1 MTVLSCIHG
10 PGNLMSINILV
21 FWGTAKVYNA
31 VLLIIG
37 PDWCKTAAWSAMI
50 CSKGTEKWDIGE
62 GIFVSAL
69 DSGSDSGRNMAHF
82 EE

>member
-1 MTVLSCIHG
+1 
-10 PGNLMSINILV
+10 MSINISV

-37 PDWCKTAAWSAMI
+37 PIWWKTAAWSAMI
-50 CSKGTEKWDIGE
+50 CSEGTEKWDIGE